1 MSGMS
6 QVTVG
11 RAISHELSALGV
23 PAPTPLEG
31 SVPAIP
37 DEVKIFLVASGLP
50 EPQATDVAK
59 ALKDELGITSIVVF
73 AVWFGD
79 NSIKE
84 WVNSHV
90 PWRNNAPLF
99 VSLKWA
105 VLQSCK
111 MSQAKANHREQLSK
125 TGKIPM
131 DPVLYKGLTEKWLE
145 LYKFPLAPSQE
156 LSSQLLNEMHRGLF
170 NRNGEA
176 KPVEGLYTKDN
187 VLGLNRTAR
196 ETQKRRRLSADFDL
210 VDKLAPV
217 SDANPHFD
225 PYASPWLFLIA
236 LENLLRSFC
245 KAGTYSVRD
254 PDTGTDVVNVER
266 APIEDHLAMARSFVF
281 EWTTKEHSPPEGAVI
296 NHLKRIDIHL
306 RRRWWQN
313 YNENPSWTFTRAIKR
328 AESLADNQWSFDY
341 SSTIYGDGFA
351 DANEPTQESSPASQ
365 EISAEDGNENYE
377 GAYGDQYDCAED
389 DGDQHGDQGN
399 CEEDDDDQDDDQG
412 DCAEDSADEEWDD
425 SEWDD
430 TGPVRH
436 W

>member
-1 MSGMS
+1 MSKN
-6 QVTVG
+6 
-11 RAISHELSALGV
+11 
-23 PAPTPLEG
+23 
-31 SVPAIP
+31 
-37 DEVKIFLVASGLP
+37 D
-50 EPQATDVAK
+50 
-59 ALKDELGITSIVVF
+59 
-73 AVWFGD
+73 
-79 NSIKE
+79 
-84 WVNSHV
+84 
-90 PWRNNAPLF
+90 
-99 VSLKWA
+99 
-105 VLQSCK
+105 
-111 MSQAKANHREQLSK
+111 
-125 TGKIPM
+125 KIPM

-313 YNENPSWTFTRAIKR
+313 YNENPSWTFTRAIKG

-351 DANEPTQESSPASQ
+351 DADEPTQESSPSSQ
-365 EISAEDGNENYE
+365 EVSAEDGNENYE

-430 TGPVRH
+430 TGPASH
-436 W
+436 WE